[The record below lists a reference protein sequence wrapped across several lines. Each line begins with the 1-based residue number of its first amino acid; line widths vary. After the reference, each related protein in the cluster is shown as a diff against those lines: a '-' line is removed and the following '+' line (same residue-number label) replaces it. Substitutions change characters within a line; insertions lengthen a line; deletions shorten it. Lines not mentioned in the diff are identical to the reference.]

1 MGLQLGLM
9 VTPTDLPSAISGRH
23 FRVGMRPLFYLPAI
37 DPCFQKGDDSVI
49 QLNLTH
55 LTKIVAGEPLFTLNQ
70 LTAHAGERIG
80 IIGANGTGKTTL
92 AHIIAGTDADFTGQ
106 RTVTAPVTL
115 VPQIAPTNGRSGG
128 QSMLD
133 RVRRALAQRPEIL
146 ILDEPS
152 ANLDDEHQRWLI
164 GQLQHFNGLLLV
176 ISHDR
181 ELLTAVT
188 TQIWSLAD
196 HVYTPYN
203 GNFADFITLRD
214 QEKRNDLDRY
224 QQEQR
229 ERRALRQAIQARH
242 EKADRIRKGSR
253 HMSEAERANSKSMRE
268 QNAGKMERGA
278 RALKDR
284 MDRQKVAG
292 KPREAAPLKLV
303 ATDLPPVTGKYVINV
318 TDVHLRRGK
327 HDLLDHVQL
336 RIKPGERVALAGPNG
351 SGKSTLIAAILA
363 QRPGIRLAPS
373 ARVGYFHQDMTTL
386 PTDQTVWQVMR
397 RVTALDDNRTRQ
409 LMGAFGLK
417 AGFYDRLIGEL
428 SGGER
433 VKVQLLAILVSASN
447 LLVLDE
453 PTNYLDLPALQA
465 LEDFLV
471 GYPGTVL
478 FVAHDQ
484 AFRQRVAT
492 RVLTLS
498 DHRLVDPQ
506 RAAQGVPATDLP
518 RLQFEYDQLMQ
529 APELDTQRLREIRD
543 QIAALKSAPN

>member
-1 MGLQLGLM
+1 MG
-9 VTPTDLPSAISGRH
+9 AIS
-23 FRVGMRPLFYLPAI
+23 VWEMRPLFYLPAI
-37 DPCFQKGDDSVI
+37 DPCFQKGDDSLT
-49 QLNLTH
+49 QLNLKQ
-55 LTKIVAGEPLFTLNQ
+55 LTKTVAGEPLFTLDQ
-70 LTAHAGERIG
+70 LTAHSGERVG

-92 AHIIAGTDADFTGQ
+92 AHIIAGTDTDFTGQ
-106 RTVTAPVTL
+106 RTVTAPVML

-133 RVRRALAQRPEIL
+133 RVRTALAQRPEIL

-152 ANLDDEHQRWLI
+152 ANLDDQHQRWLI
-164 GQLQHFNGLLLV
+164 GQLRHFKGLLIV

-188 TQIWSLAD
+188 TQIWALAD

-203 GNFADFITLRD
+203 GNFADYITLRD
-214 QEKRNDLDRY
+214 QERHNDQDRY
-224 QQEQR
+224 RQEQK
-229 ERRALRQAIQARH
+229 ERRQLQSAIQARH

-268 QNAGKMERGA
+268 QNAAKMERGA

-284 MDRQKVAG
+284 MNREKVAT
-292 KPREAAPLKLV
+292 KPHEVAPLKLV
-303 ATDLPPVTGKYVINV
+303 ATDLPPVTGKYVISV
-318 TDVHLRRGK
+318 TDLHLQRGR
-327 HDLLDHVQL
+327 HDLLEHVQL
-336 RIKPGERVALAGPNG
+336 HVKPGERVALAGPNG
-351 SGKSTLIAAILA
+351 SGKSTLIEAILA
-363 QRPGIRLAPS
+363 QRAGIRLTPS

-386 PTDQTVWQVMR
+386 PITQTVWQVMR
-397 RVTALDDNRTRQ
+397 HVTALDDNRTRQ

-417 AGFYDRLIGEL
+417 AKFYDRLIGEL

-465 LEDFLV
+465 LEDFLI

-484 AFRQRVAT
+484 TFRQKVAT
-492 RVLTLS
+492 RVLTLT
-498 DHRLVDPQ
+498 DRRLRDPQ
-506 RAAQGVPATDLP
+506 QAAQGVPATDLP
-518 RLQFEYDQLMQ
+518 RLQFEYDQLML
-529 APELDTQRLREIRD
+529 APELDTQRLRELRE
-543 QIAALKSAPN
+543 QIAALKQGQN

>member
-1 MGLQLGLM
+1 MG
-9 VTPTDLPSAISGRH
+9 AIS
-23 FRVGMRPLFYLPAI
+23 VWEMRPLFYLPAI
-37 DPCFQKGDDSVI
+37 DPCFQKGDDSLT
-49 QLNLTH
+49 QLNLNH
-55 LTKIVAGEPLFTLNQ
+55 LTKTVAGTPLFTLDQ
-70 LTAHAGERIG
+70 LTAHTGDRIG

-92 AHIIAGTDADFTGQ
+92 AHIIAGTDTDFTGQ

-133 RVRRALAQRPEIL
+133 RVRAALAQRPEIL

-152 ANLDDEHQRWLI
+152 ANLDDQHQRWLI
-164 GQLQHFNGLLLV
+164 GQLQHFNGVLIV

-181 ELLTAVT
+181 ELLTAVA

-196 HVYTPYN
+196 HVYTQYN
-203 GNFADFITLRD
+203 GNFADFVTLRD
-214 QEKRNDLDRY
+214 QERHNDRDRY
-224 QQEQR
+224 QQEQK
-229 ERRALRQAIQARH
+229 ERRSLQKAIQARH

-253 HMSEAERANSKSMRE
+253 HMSEAERANSKSTRE
-268 QNAGKMERGA
+268 QNAAKMERGA

-284 MDRQKVAG
+284 MNRQTVAT
-292 KPREAAPLKLV
+292 KPHEVASLKLV
-303 ATDLPPVTGKYVINV
+303 ATDLPPVTGKYVISV
-318 TDVHLRRGK
+318 ADVHLKRGS
-327 HDLLDHVQL
+327 HDLLEHVQL
-336 RIKPGERVALAGPNG
+336 HVKPGERVALAGPNG
-351 SGKSTLIAAILA
+351 SGKSTLIEAILA
-363 QRPGIRLAPS
+363 QQSGIRLAPS
-373 ARVGYFHQDMTTL
+373 ARVGYFHQDMTEL
-386 PTDQTVWQVMR
+386 PTAQTVWQVMS

-417 AGFYDRLIGEL
+417 AKFYDRPIGEL

-453 PTNYLDLPALQA
+453 PTNYLDLPALRA

-484 AFRQRVAT
+484 TFRQRVAT
-492 RVLTLS
+492 RVLTLT
-498 DHRLVDPQ
+498 DHRLRDPQ
-506 RAAQGVPATDLP
+506 RTAQGVPATDLP
-518 RLQFEYDQLMQ
+518 RLQFEYDQLMM
-529 APELDTQRLREIRD
+529 APELDTQRLRELRD
-543 QIAALKSAPN
+543 QIAAAKRTKN